1 MKNQYILLNLFR
13 FKCNELILI
22 DNRGNKKGEHLIT
35 FSPLNL
41 NANSTKYE
49 FGSFLSQHFN
59 HTSTMLMS
67 G

>member
-49 FGSFLSQHFN
+49 FVRCFYR
-59 HTSTMLMS
+59 STLTILQQC
-67 G
+67 